1 MTPEIVM
8 DYVKRRMQELGHGEK
23 FVTRLRHLILEPL
36 DKFSIRTGSDLFVI
50 IDAPEDLRVESDH
63 GVYDLSDPDISEME
77 YEHSGLITITNQ
89 YTFKNHLK
97 MIQAIPY

>member
-8 DYVKRRMQELGHGEK
+8 DYVKRRMQELGHGEN
-23 FVTRLRHLILEPL
+23 FVTRLRHLILEPMEIL
-36 DKFSIRTGSDLFVI
+36 TIRTANDLFVI
-50 IDAPEDLRVESDH
+50 IDSPEDLRVDSDH
-63 GVYDLSDPDISEME
+63 GVYDLSDQDISEID

-97 MIQAIPY
+97 MIQAIPN